1 MRRLLFLAGGLA
13 QATACMPLPHTWDK
27 VEQFEVEAA
36 RVYTPAPSQPAE
48 LRVLTW
54 NLKFAGARIDFFFD
68 GWGERV
74 HMTEGEVGAHM
85 ADIRALI
92 DETQPDILLTQEV
105 DRAST
110 RSAYVDMVRD
120 ILDKTHFNYA
130 AWVPV
135 WEVDYIPEE
144 GLGRMEMG
152 QAVFSRWPIVRNTRI
167 DLPQSTESSAVVNA
181 FWLHRAIQVT
191 EVDIGGDV
199 VTVINN
205 HPTAYALDG
214 TKQVHL
220 EQIYATSYA
229 AFPPRIVGGDLNV
242 IPPGSVQTEGFA
254 DNAPA
259 DTPGVTE
266 VSYTQAEMDALLP
279 FYDEFEAA
287 IPLEQ
292 YQAETVE
299 AQEPYLTHS
308 VSGEVFWTQKLDY
321 LFTDRPITGAWTLQS
336 AGDGDPAVS
345 LDPMQLS
352 DHAPLLAVVELP

>member
-1 MRRLLFLAGGLA
+1 MRRLLLLALGLA
-13 QATACMPLPHTWDK
+13 TGTACMPLPHTWDK
-27 VEQFEVEAA
+27 VEDFPVEQAF
-36 RVYTPAPSQPAE
+36 VTTPAPSDPSE

-54 NLKFAGARIDFFFD
+54 NLKFAGARVDFFFD

-74 HMTEGEVGAHM
+74 HMTEAEVDAHM

-120 ILDKTHFNYA
+120 ILDNTYFNYA

-144 GLGRMEMG
+144 GLGRMKMG
-152 QAVFSRWPIVRNTRI
+152 QAVFSRWPIVTNRRI
-167 DLPQSTESSAVVNA
+167 DLPQSTESSALVNA

-191 EVDIGGDV
+191 EVNVGGGQV
-199 VTVINN
+199 VSVINN

-220 EQIYATSYA
+220 EEIWRVSEA
-229 AFPPRIVGGDLNV
+229 AFPPRLIGGDFNV
-242 IPPGSVQTEGFA
+242 IPPGSQQTEGFA

-266 VSYTQAEMDALLP
+266 VSYTQQEMDALVP
-279 FYDEFEAA
+279 FYDAFDAA
-287 IPLEQ
+287 IPLAEYEQ
-292 YQAETVE
+292 ADDQT
-299 AQEPYLTHS
+299 PYLTHS

-321 LFTDRPITGAWTLQS
+321 FFTDTAFTEAATLQS
-336 AGDGDPAVS
+336 AGDGSPPVT
-345 LDPMQLS
+345 LDPMELS
-352 DHAPLLAVVELP
+352 DHAPIFAVMELP